1 MRKDASPA
9 ASGEKAVEESINL
22 PKSKSAARPTRTRGH
37 RGAILLK
44 SGSAQTWQTMGVIG
58 ALPGAELFF
67 GELVAAAGFLE
78 SDLAALH
85 GRDNRGLA
93 ADHPSFGVGRRQLT
107 HGTCSDMSPIDNL
120 IG

>member
-1 MRKDASPA
+1 MPKDASPA

-58 ALPGAELFF
+58 ALPGSELFL

-78 SDLAALH
+78 GDLAALY
-85 GRDNRGLA
+85 GGDYRRLA
-93 ADHPSFGVGRRQLT
+93 ADHPSLRVGRRQLT
-107 HGTCSDMSPIDNL
+107 H
-120 IG
+120 